1 MKNIACPC
9 INKLNRYILA
19 DMMIFFLNE
28 IRQKQET
35 INGFTVE
42 MNYKYFDFKG
52 LHEEVETCCLTWSN
66 TAC

>member
-1 MKNIACPC
+1 
-9 INKLNRYILA
+9 
-19 DMMIFFLNE
+19 MIFYLNE

-52 LHEEVETCCLTWSN
+52 LLKEVETCCLT
-66 TAC
+66 